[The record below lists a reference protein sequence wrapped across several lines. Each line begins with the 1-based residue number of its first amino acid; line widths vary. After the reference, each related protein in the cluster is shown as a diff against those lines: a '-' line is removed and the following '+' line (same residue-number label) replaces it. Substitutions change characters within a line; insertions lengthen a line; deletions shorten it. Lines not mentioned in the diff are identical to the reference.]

1 MNKPTIFIIDD
12 DKHVIESMRWLM
24 ESVDYSV
31 ETYSD
36 AQSYL
41 DNCKRDA
48 PGCLVVDVRMPGISG
63 LELQEEL
70 HKRDITLPIIFI
82 TGHGDV
88 AMAVRAMKAGAV
100 DFLTKPVN
108 NQLLLETI
116 NKAIVFD
123 QGNRAKLAKSAEI
136 HERAARLTQREK
148 EVMQLMVTGKLTKVI
163 ADELDISPNT
173 VELHRA
179 KVMRKMEAKTL
190 AELVSVVLNAG
201 IIEENA

>member
-1 MNKPTIFIIDD
+1 MSKTTVFIIDD
-12 DKHVIESMRWLM
+12 DKHVTESMRWLI
-24 ESVDYSV
+24 ESVDYQV

-36 AQSYL
+36 ANSYL
-41 DNCKRDA
+41 ESFQPDRS
-48 PGCLVVDVRMPGISG
+48 GCLVLDVRMPGMSG
-63 LELQEEL
+63 LELQETMQQ
-70 HKRDITLPIIFI
+70 RDIQVPIIFI

-116 NKAIVFD
+116 NKAIVYD
-123 QGNRAKLAKSAEI
+123 QHNRTRRAKSTEMLA
-136 HERAARLTQREK
+136 RLARLTQRER
-148 EVMQLMVTGKLTKVI
+148 EVMRLMVAGKLTKII
-163 ADELDISPNT
+163 ADELNISPNT

-190 AELVSVVLNAG
+190 AALVSMALKHNLVD
-201 IIEENA
+201 